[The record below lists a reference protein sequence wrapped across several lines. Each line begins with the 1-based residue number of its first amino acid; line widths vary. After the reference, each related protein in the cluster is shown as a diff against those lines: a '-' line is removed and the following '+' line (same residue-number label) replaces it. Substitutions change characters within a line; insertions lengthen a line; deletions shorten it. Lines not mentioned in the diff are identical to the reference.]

1 MVVRILSC
9 AASRSVS
16 TQEQLSESLAAFV
29 RAAVTASLQSLPRM
43 IITSP
48 IKAVSNAPSLQDRC
62 PSPPS
67 PPLTLVLAQSCH
79 TVQAKRKRRWRR
91 PCQDLVCCSQA
102 GSEPTTL
109 VDLLHVCLVLCSD
122 DEKWLLKVRDVD
134 LKKKK
139 KMQRLGHST
148 RQTMTNPWGLSP
160 PQEIIQDVLTSR

>member
-79 TVQAKRKRRWRR
+79 TVQAKESAGGAVLAKTSFAALRQGVNQQPSWT
-91 PCQDLVCCSQA
+91 CFMFVWCCA
-102 GSEPTTL
+102 PMMK
-109 VDLLHVCLVLCSD
+109 SD
-122 DEKWLLKVRDVD
+122 C
-134 LKKKK
+134 
-139 KMQRLGHST
+139 
-148 RQTMTNPWGLSP
+148 
-160 PQEIIQDVLTSR
+160 